1 MSDNSVAGKHILV
14 TGGASGIGAESA
26 LLLSKRGASITL
38 ADLNEVDGIALA
50 QRINDEGGQAR
61 FVKVDVS
68 DSASVAALFDSAI
81 NELGNIDVLINN
93 AGIDHDPKFMLEIDD
108 ATFHKNIA
116 VNVNGVWYCMKQ
128 ALAHMMQN
136 GGGHVINIS
145 SVAGI
150 RAAPTLSAY
159 SAAKHAVVGLTK
171 SAAVE
176 YARHNIR
183 FNAVCPSFIRTP
195 MVENV
200 LSKLDKRGQKALLKA
215 NPMKRLGEPQEVAGA
230 IAWLCTAESSFMTG
244 HTVVLD
250 GGMTA

>member
-116 VNVNGVWYCMKQ
+116 VNVNGVWYCMRQ

-200 LSKLDKRGQKALLKA
+200 LSKLDERGQKALLKA

>member
-38 ADLNEVDGIALA
+38 ADLNEVDGNALA

-116 VNVNGVWYCMKQ
+116 VNVNGVWYCMKK

-200 LSKLDKRGQKALLKA
+200 LSKLDERGQKALLKA

>member
-1 MSDNSVAGKHILV
+1 
-14 TGGASGIGAESA
+14 
-26 LLLSKRGASITL
+26 
-38 ADLNEVDGIALA
+38 
-50 QRINDEGGQAR
+50 
-61 FVKVDVS
+61 
-68 DSASVAALFDSAI
+68 
-81 NELGNIDVLINN
+81 
-93 AGIDHDPKFMLEIDD
+93 MLEIDD

-128 ALAHMMQN
+128 ALAHMMES
-136 GGGHVINIS
+136 GGGHIINIS

-171 SAAVE
+171 TAAVE

-200 LSKLDKRGQKALLKA
+200 LSKLDERGQKALVKA
-215 NPMKRLGEPQEVAGA
+215 NPMKRLGEPQEIAGA
-230 IAWLCTAESSFMTG
+230 IAWLCTPESSFMTG

>member
-38 ADLNEVDGIALA
+38 ADLNEFDGIALA

-136 GGGHVINIS
+136 GGGWYSSRSHVV
-145 SVAGI
+145 SV
-150 RAAPTLSAY
+150 
-159 SAAKHAVVGLTK
+159 
-171 SAAVE
+171 
-176 YARHNIR
+176 
-183 FNAVCPSFIRTP
+183 
-195 MVENV
+195 
-200 LSKLDKRGQKALLKA
+200 
-215 NPMKRLGEPQEVAGA
+215 
-230 IAWLCTAESSFMTG
+230 
-244 HTVVLD
+244 
-250 GGMTA
+250 

>member
-1 MSDNSVAGKHILV
+1 MSDNSVAGKHILI
-14 TGGASGIGAESA
+14 TGGASGIGAETA
-26 LLLSKRGASITL
+26 LLLAKRGAKVTIG
-38 ADLNEVDGIALA
+38 DLNEVDGKTLVE
-50 QRINDEGGQAR
+50 RINDEGGQAR
-61 FVKVDVS
+61 FCKVDVS
-68 DSASVAALFDSAI
+68 VSQSVEALFVSAI
-81 NELGNIDVLINN
+81 GELGNIDVLINN
-93 AGIDHDPKFMLEIDD
+93 AGIDHDPKFLLEIED

-128 ALAHMMQN
+128 ALGHMLEN

-176 YARHNIR
+176 YARYNIR
-183 FNAVCPSFIRTP
+183 VNAVCPSFVRTP
-195 MVENV
+195 MVEHV
-200 LSKLDKRGQKALLKA
+200 LSKLNERGQKALISA
-215 NPMKRLGEPQEVAGA
+215 NPMKRLGEPQEIAGA

>member
-1 MSDNSVAGKHILV
+1 MSDNSVAGKHILI

-38 ADLNEVDGIALA
+38 ADLNDIDGNALA

-61 FVKVDVS
+61 FVRVDVS
-68 DSASVAALFDSAI
+68 ESASVAALFESAVH
-81 NELGNIDVLINN
+81 ELGNIDVLINN

-108 ATFHKNIA
+108 ATFHKNMA

-128 ALAHMMQN
+128 ALAHMMKN
-136 GGGHVINIS
+136 GAGHVINIS

-200 LSKLDKRGQKALLKA
+200 LSKLDERGQKALIKA

>member
-1 MSDNSVAGKHILV
+1 MA
-14 TGGASGIGAESA
+14 
-26 LLLSKRGASITL
+26 
-38 ADLNEVDGIALA
+38 
-50 QRINDEGGQAR
+50 
-61 FVKVDVS
+61 
-68 DSASVAALFDSAI
+68 
-81 NELGNIDVLINN
+81 
-93 AGIDHDPKFMLEIDD
+93 
-108 ATFHKNIA
+108 
-116 VNVNGVWYCMKQ
+116 
-128 ALAHMMQN
+128 
-136 GGGHVINIS
+136 
-145 SVAGI
+145 VAGI

-176 YARHNIR
+176 YARYNIR

-200 LSKLDKRGQKALLKA
+200 LSKLDERGQKALLKA